1 MNFGEV
7 SIFQVN
13 PSKLDKF
20 ESEMNN
26 LKEHFK
32 NFAGLINL
40 KIIKRT
46 HRIKDME
53 SIRAGKPALRITR
66 IVKSVKYILY
76 WEFEDEICHGSATK
90 EYFEIFHN
98 NLSGCSIMPPDKY
111 IGTSI

>member
-32 NFAGLINL
+32 NFAGHSNL

-66 IVKSVKYILY
+66 IVKSVLY
-76 WEFEDEICHGSATK
+76 WEFEDEICHGLAIK

-98 NLSGCSIMPPDKY
+98 NLSRCSVMPPDKY

>member
-13 PSKLDKF
+13 PTKLDKF
-20 ESEMNN
+20 ESEINN
-26 LKEHFK
+26 LRDHFK
-32 NFAGLINL
+32 DYAGLINL

-76 WEFEDEICHGSATK
+76 WEFEDEISHGLATK

-98 NLSGCSIMPPDKY
+98 NLSKFLIMPPDKY
-111 IGTSI
+111 IGISI